1 MSQITDQIE
10 DMASKGMRKSQIAQ
24 ELGVSLRYVQ
34 QCTAGKFEPDLRG
47 SSHPST
53 IDDEVLYLRNEVGR
67 LQREVDERRRDTGS
81 VKSFFREAI
90 EHMGRVKAE
99 PPAYHPPKVK
109 PGSVRINSPVVAVA
123 QWCDWHMGKVQ
134 RPDEIEGFGEFSP
147 DLAKIRMASY
157 ARAFQKW
164 VEAHRSV
171 YTVNELHILV
181 LGDLISGMIH
191 DELMVT
197 AAFPVPVQV
206 VEAARLLSWSI
217 AQLSPHYA
225 TTVVHFI
232 VEDNHSRLTRKPQSS
247 QAGINSFNYLV
258 GMFSRERLLDVP
270 NLLFNIYPQFQRT
283 VEVGGRHYL
292 LSHGHKV
299 QGWAGFPYYG
309 LERRAHREAMKRMVT
324 GIGKFDRVVIGHWH
338 APLCHPYYWIGGSL
352 SGTDAYDHSAGRH
365 AAPSQAAWMVHPRH
379 GEFDRTDFD
388 LK

>member
-1 MSQITDQIE
+1 MSKITESIKE
-10 DMASKGMRKSQIAQ
+10 LAGRGKRKSEISKI
-24 ELGVSLRYVQ
+24 LGISLRYVQ
-34 QCTAGKFEPDLRG
+34 AQLAGKYEPDQRG
-47 SSHPST
+47 SVHPAT
-53 IDDEVLYLRNEVGR
+53 VDDEVCYLRNQVCQ
-67 LQREVDERRRDTGS
+67 LQREVDARKRDTGA
-81 VKSFFREAI
+81 VKAFFREAV
-90 EHMGRVKAE
+90 EHMDRVQVD
-99 PPAYHPPKVK
+99 PPEYRAPKVK
-109 PGSVRINSPVVAVA
+109 PGSVRIHSPVVAVA
-123 QWCDWHMGKVQ
+123 QWCDWHVGKVQ
-134 RPDEIEGFGEFSP
+134 PPDEIEGFGEFSP
-147 DLAKIRMASY
+147 ELAKSRMASY
-157 ARAFQKW
+157 VRAFSKW

-171 YTVNELHILV
+171 YTINELSILV

-197 AAFPVPVQV
+197 AAYPVPVQV

-217 AQLSPHYA
+217 AQLSPRYA
-225 TTVVHFI
+225 KTVVHFV
-232 VEDNHSRLTRKPQSS
+232 VEDNHSRLTHKPQSS
-247 QAGINSFNYLV
+247 QAGLNSFNYLV
-258 GMFSRERLLDVP
+258 GMFTRERLLDVP
-270 NLLFNIYPQFQRT
+270 NLSFNIYPQFQRT

-324 GIGKFDRVVIGHWH
+324 GIGKFDRVIIGHWH

-365 AAPSQAAWMVHPRH
+365 APPSQAAWMVHPRH